1 MNNNTYILT
10 KFQIYISDMF
20 ACYVTNYS
28 HPATTFECISI
39 PTLAEMSILVLTAIF
54 SSSVAK
60 VTKVTLKFT
69 KPRNHKIPKPPNY
82 QITKQNLLLQKIISI
97 LLDQLVLMET
107 ARIKWSNLVIMDLKS
122 FLSKV

>member
-1 MNNNTYILT
+1 MIYLHFNEIL
-10 KFQIYISDMF
+10 IYISDMF

-28 HPATTFECISI
+28 HPATTYECISI
-39 PTLAEMSILVLTAIF
+39 PTLAEMSILVHIAIF

-82 QITKQNLLLQKIISI
+82 QITNLQNLLLQKITSI
-97 LLDQLVLMET
+97 LSDQFILMET
-107 ARIKWSNLVIMDLKS
+107 ARIKWSNLVTMDLKL

>member
-1 MNNNTYILT
+1 M
-10 KFQIYISDMF
+10 S

-28 HPATTFECISI
+28 HRATTFECISI
-39 PTLAEMSILVLTAIF
+39 PTLAEMSILVLIAIF

-97 LLDQLVLMET
+97 LLDQFKFILMET

-122 FLSKV
+122 FLSKA